1 MIWSASIMYMA
12 DLQDTQISSDFLYVG
27 RSLIWTT
34 VLYQYSFLLI
44 SPTQNFEYKL
54 YVRIHTIEVTGGV
67 MNDTHTGL

>member
-1 MIWSASIMYMA
+1 MIWSARNVSIMYMA

-54 YVRIHTIEVTGGV
+54 CENPYYSGYRWCDE
-67 MNDTHTGL
+67 